1 MNTTVPESTLCLM
14 ENPVTSHLT
23 VDSFEKLQVFNQDS
37 GDLVVSTVQPE
48 LAVEQISNHSSL
60 SSSPKSVLPD
70 KVPVD
75 EVSSW
80 SFNPEVHLTVQQT
93 NMEDDSLHEFL
104 PPNFNLTM
112 PPNAHHLMEDSAAHS
127 SNNSDYEGQ
136 HVSKHLSFSL
146 YTHIHTRL
154 CFDFSVSVSFFVPTS
169 GLMVAPHIG

>member
-1 MNTTVPESTLCLM
+1 M

-37 GDLVVSTVQPE
+37 GDLVGSTVQPE

-80 SFNPEVHLTVQQT
+80 SFNLEVHLTVQQT
-93 NMEDDSLHEFL
+93 NMEDDSLH
-104 PPNFNLTM
+104 
-112 PPNAHHLMEDSAAHS
+112 
-127 SNNSDYEGQ
+127 
-136 HVSKHLSFSL
+136 
-146 YTHIHTRL
+146 
-154 CFDFSVSVSFFVPTS
+154 DFC
-169 GLMVAPHIG
+169 LQILI